1 MFLFIFQYIAWSIVP
16 SSIYYVKLKNV
27 FNDVAFLNYELLQIY
42 TLFITIIVSMMLQI
56 MMFLILIVKLS
67 K

>member
-1 MFLFIFQYIAWSIVP
+1 MFLFIFQYIAWSFVP

-27 FNDVAFLNYELLQIY
+27 FNDAAFLNHELQQIH
-42 TLFITIIVSMMLQI
+42 TLFITIILSMMLQI
-56 MMFLILIVKLS
+56 MMLLILIGKLS